1 MAAFG
6 DARRPAGWYGL
17 RGCRARC
24 MRRMP
29 DLRRLWLQGGC
40 CWRCGFYSALPNY
53 YHKTTKNARIVDKSC
68 KEEESNVSMYC
79 FEEDVNIDCMAKY
92 EEDACSI
99 DPSKIKSVT

>member
-1 MAAFG
+1 MKNEKKEEEEG
-6 DARRPAGWYGL
+6 EHTIE
-17 RGCRARC
+17 
-24 MRRMP
+24 
-29 DLRRLWLQGGC
+29 LQNSLSLSLSLKKKKKK
-40 CWRCGFYSALPNY
+40 RK
-53 YHKTTKNARIVDKSC
+53 KTEKEQKTKNARIVDKSC